1 MPNPADAML
10 DVDFCDTDV
19 EFIQLNFHLGKLLSD
34 SVWEESKVTNIGTNV
49 SIAQPVTVLKRE
61 CFKAATS

>member
-10 DVDFCDTDV
+10 DVDFCEADV
-19 EFIQLNFHLGKLLSD
+19 EFIRLNFHWGKLLSD
-34 SVWEESKVTNIGTNV
+34 SVWDESKITHIGTNV
-49 SIAQPVTVLKRE
+49 SIAQPVTVLERE